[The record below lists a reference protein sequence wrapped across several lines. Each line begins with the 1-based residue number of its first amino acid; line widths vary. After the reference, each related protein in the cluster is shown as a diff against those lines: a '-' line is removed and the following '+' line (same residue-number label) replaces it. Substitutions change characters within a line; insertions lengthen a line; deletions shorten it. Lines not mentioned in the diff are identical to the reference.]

1 MDIYVEFVDYTN
13 SKSRRTI
20 DNTAME
26 HFFQS
31 RLKKVP
37 CEKKENPALVP
48 RPSIDPQKRPFN
60 VF

>member
-1 MDIYVEFVDYTN
+1 MDIYVDYTN
-13 SKSRRTI
+13 SKSRRTMG
-20 DNTAME
+20 TAME

-37 CEKKENPALVP
+37 CEKKQNPALVP

-60 VF
+60 VFWRAQ